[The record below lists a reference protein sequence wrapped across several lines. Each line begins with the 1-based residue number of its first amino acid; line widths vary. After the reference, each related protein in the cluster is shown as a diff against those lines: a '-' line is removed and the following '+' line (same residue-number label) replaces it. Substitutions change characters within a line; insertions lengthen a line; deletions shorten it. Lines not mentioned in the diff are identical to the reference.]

1 MGNTMS
7 KHNPVIFGEVLF
19 DCFEDGS
26 RVLGGAPFNVAWHL
40 QAFGCDPLFISR
52 VGDDPLGDEIKSTM
66 QQWGMVTDGLQ
77 TDSDYP
83 TGEVKVTLDQGQP
96 AYEIVIDSAYDH
108 IQAVEIPVSAHSLL
122 YHGSLAL
129 RMKDSAKTLHHCLKQ
144 QPVFMDINLRPPW
157 WNKEQLQ
164 QLLTHVNWL
173 KINDEELA
181 ELISTSSDLK
191 RDAYSLLQHY
201 QLEILIVT
209 CGAKGAFAMDSAGK
223 LYETAP
229 AKAVKVIDTVGA
241 GDAFAA
247 VCILGILRNWP
258 VSVMMQRAQQFAS
271 VLVGN
276 RGATINDPSLYQSL
290 LTQWQ

>member
-1 MGNTMS
+1 MN
-7 KHNPVIFGEVLF
+7 KRKPVIFGEVLF

-26 RVLGGAPFNVAWHL
+26 RVLGGAPFNVAWHI

-52 VGDDPLGDEIKSTM
+52 VGNDSLGDEIKTTM
-66 QQWGMVTDGLQ
+66 QQWGMTTEGLQ
-77 TDSDYP
+77 IDSKYP
-83 TGEVKVTLDQGQP
+83 TGEVKVTLNQGQP

-108 IQAVEIPVSAHSLL
+108 IQADEISVSENSLF

-129 RMKDSAKTLHHCLKQ
+129 RMNDSANALDHCLNQ

-157 WNKEQLQ
+157 WNKAQLQ
-164 QLLTHVNWL
+164 QLLTHVRWL

-181 ELISTSSDLK
+181 ELISASGDLK
-191 RDAYSLLQHY
+191 HDALILMQDY
-201 QLEILIVT
+201 QLEMVIVT
-209 CGAKGAFAMDSAGK
+209 CGAKGAFAIDKTEA
-223 LYETAP
+223 LYEIAP
-229 AKAVKVIDTVGA
+229 EAATRVVDTVGA

-247 VCILGILRNWP
+247 VCIIAILENWP
-258 VSVMMQRAQQFAS
+258 VSVMLQRAQQFAS

-276 RGATINDPSLYQSL
+276 RGATINDPLLYQSL